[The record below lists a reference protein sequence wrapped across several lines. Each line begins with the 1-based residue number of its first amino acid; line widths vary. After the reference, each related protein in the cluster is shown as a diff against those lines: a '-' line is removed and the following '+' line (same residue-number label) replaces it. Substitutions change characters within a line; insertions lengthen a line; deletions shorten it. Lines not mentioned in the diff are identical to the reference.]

1 MNINKIG
8 LKLNNTMILDKQNSN
23 IGIQKNSTNPINP
36 SIDYNMPIMAPNYL
50 TNINFRAHIDWNA
63 VADYSSDM
71 GKRIYSKR
79 HVTNLAK
86 IHDGASGIVD
96 GRGLPSEWTNRIK
109 DITKFDKDSFITS
122 FGEIF
127 EKERK
132 FADLDKLKSDLSEL
146 FQKHG
151 IIDKTTPFSVGYIGH
166 GFQAWAY
173 KIGIGDDKNAG
184 VVTKLFK
191 RNNNFLQNHG
201 NHTEQ
206 NLAEYVRRYAGD
218 KSEFVKFY
226 YGDTKHGLMTVDY
239 LPKTI
244 EKPTEILDLTDLGI
258 GYGDDFPKNRIN
270 GWICDFGGI
279 ETVTNLVGNQSA
291 QDVHDAIKY
300 AKSPEEKIS
309 LFNNIISQ
317 NDGSDEFKDKAIG
330 LVHSIKH
337 LPKDLQA
344 EMYQKCYDLGSHRV
358 NIALIQ
364 NIKNFNFCPELDT
377 LTEKLTTN
385 VDDIKAQETI
395 AKEIKHIPS
404 KLAHKFFE
412 EYTDTK
418 HSAIIKYL
426 ARNINQYY
434 KNMPNRVN
442 IYKTFSEN
450 ADPYASVALI
460 NSMKYMGSSRYDE
473 YFEKFFSKND
483 TMINTTLARSI
494 DLLNDEPKLQ
504 QKWIDKLLACDDVQ
518 VITGL
523 CESVKFIEPELR
535 APLFE
540 KLLDSKDKVAK
551 EFLAENIITVKNYA
565 QHPEW
570 VAKLLDGADN
580 IVRGSLVN
588 TIQQMPN
595 NKTKETWLKM
605 TLDGADNF
613 VKAMVTKE
621 NLN

>member
-1 MNINKIG
+1 MNINRIG
-8 LKLNNTMILDKQNSN
+8 FIPSNISTLNKQKLNSEVQN
-23 IGIQKNSTNPINP
+23 NSTNPIK
-36 SIDYNMPIMAPNYL
+36 SSRDYNMPIIAPNYL
-50 TNINFRAHIDWNA
+50 ANISFRGHLDWNTIA
-63 VADYSSDM
+63 EYTADM

-79 HVTNLAK
+79 NVTDFSK
-86 IHDGASGIVD
+86 IHEGASGITS
-96 GRGLPSEWTNRIK
+96 GRGLPDEWTSRIK
-109 DITKFDKDSFITS
+109 DISKFDKDSFITS

-132 FADLDKLKSDLSEL
+132 FADLDRLKSDLSNL

-151 IIDKTTPFSVGYIGH
+151 IIDEKTPFSVSYIGH

-173 KIGIGDDKNAG
+173 RIGIGEDKNSG

-206 NLAEYVRRYAGD
+206 NLAEYVKNYAGD
-218 KSEFVKFY
+218 KSEFVKYY
-226 YGDTKHGLMTVDY
+226 YGDTKHGLMTVGY

-279 ETVTNLVGNQSA
+279 ETVTNLVGNKLA
-291 QDVHDAIKY
+291 QDVHEAIKY
-300 AKSPEEKIS
+300 AKTPEEKIS
-309 LFNNIISQ
+309 LFNKIISK
-317 NDGSDEFKDKAIG
+317 NDGSDDFKDKGIG

-337 LPKDLQA
+337 FPKELQA
-344 EMYQKCYDLGSHRV
+344 ELYQKCYDLGSHRV

-364 NIKNFNFCPELDT
+364 NIKNFEHCPELDA

-395 AKEIKHIPS
+395 AKEIKHIPA
-404 KLAHKFFE
+404 KLRHRFFE
-412 EYTDTK
+412 EYADTK

-434 KNMPNRVN
+434 NPISNRVN
-442 IYKTFSEN
+442 IYQKFMEN

-460 NSMKYMGSSRYDE
+460 NSMKYMGNSRYDE

-494 DLLNDEPKLQ
+494 DFLNDDAKLQ
-504 QKWIDKLLACDDVQ
+504 QKWIDKLLTCNDVQ
-518 VITGL
+518 VTTGL
-523 CESVKFIEPELR
+523 CESVRFIDADLR
-535 APLFE
+535 ASLFE
-540 KLLDSKDKVAK
+540 KLLESKDKVAK
-551 EFLAENIITVKNYA
+551 EFLAENITTVKNYA

-570 VAKLLDGADN
+570 VTRLLDGADN
-580 IVRGSLVN
+580 MVRGSLVN
-588 TIQQMPN
+588 TIKQMPD
-595 NKTKETWLKM
+595 NKTKETWLQM
-605 TLDGADNF
+605 ALDGADNF
-613 VKAMVTKE
+613 VKAMATTKE
-621 NLN
+621 S

>member
-1 MNINKIG
+1 MNITQIGFRPNNIATLNKR
-8 LKLNNTMILDKQNSN
+8 NSN
-23 IGIQKNSTNPINP
+23 TLVQNNSTNQIKV
-36 SIDYNMPIMAPNYL
+36 SRDYNMPIIAPNYL
-50 TNINFRAHIDWNA
+50 ANISFCGHLDWNA
-63 VADYSSDM
+63 IAEYSADMS
-71 GKRIYSKR
+71 KRIYSKR
-79 HVTNLAK
+79 HVTNLSK
-86 IHDGASGIVD
+86 IHEGASGIVN
-96 GRGLPSEWTNRIK
+96 GRGFPPEWASRIK

-132 FADLDKLKSDLSEL
+132 FADLDRLKSDLSNL

-151 IIDKTTPFSVGYIGH
+151 IIDEKTPFSVSYIGH

-173 KIGIGDDKNAG
+173 RIGIGEDKNAG

-206 NLAEYVRRYAGD
+206 NLAEYVKNYAGD

-226 YGDTKHGLMTVDY
+226 YGDTKHGLMTVNY

-244 EKPTEILDLTDLGI
+244 EKPTEILDLTDFGI

-279 ETVTNLVGNQSA
+279 ETVTNLVGNKLA
-291 QDVHDAIKY
+291 QDVHEAIKY
-300 AKSPEEKIS
+300 AKSPEEKMN
-309 LFNNIISQ
+309 LFNKIISQ
-317 NDGSDEFKDKAIG
+317 NDGSDDFKDKGIG

-337 LPKDLQA
+337 LPKELQA
-344 EMYQKCYDLGSHRV
+344 ELYQKCYDLGSHRV

-364 NIKNFNFCPELDT
+364 NIKNFERSPELDA

-434 KNMPNRVN
+434 MNMPNRVN
-442 IYKTFSEN
+442 IYKTFAEN

-483 TMINTTLARSI
+483 TMVNTTLARSLE
-494 DLLNDEPKLQ
+494 LLNEEPKLQ

-518 VITGL
+518 VTTGL
-523 CESVKFIEPELR
+523 CESVRFIAPDLR
-535 APLFE
+535 ASLFE

-551 EFLAENIITVKNYA
+551 EFLAENITTVKNYA

-570 VAKLLDGADN
+570 VVRLLDGADN
-580 IVRGSLVN
+580 MVRGSLVN
-588 TIQQMPN
+588 TIQQMPEN
-595 NKTKETWLKM
+595 STKEKWLQM
-605 TLDGADNF
+605 ALDGADNF
-613 VKAMVTKE
+613 VKSMVSKE
-621 NLN
+621 S